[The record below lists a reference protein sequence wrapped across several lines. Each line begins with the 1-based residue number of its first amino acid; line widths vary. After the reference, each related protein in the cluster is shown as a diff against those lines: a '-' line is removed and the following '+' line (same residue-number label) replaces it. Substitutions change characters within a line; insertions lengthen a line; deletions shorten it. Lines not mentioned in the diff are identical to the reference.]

1 MIVHIPRIFT
11 NANHRTIVST
21 HLNCCASIYR
31 GIRIMGCVIFVEFV
45 HFTGEASSSTVRIDT
60 LKCTRYNSLCQANV
74 VLIRRLE
81 PGRYY
86 DFRVTVKDT
95 QGGMATQSCSI
106 TATNYTTP
114 HDIIFPHKTG
124 IIMVPEVRPHK
135 SENTGT
141 DSAIEPAPFCCFD
154 C

>member
-1 MIVHIPRIFT
+1 MHLSVRIWR
-11 NANHRTIVST
+11 NI
-21 HLNCCASIYR
+21 L
-31 GIRIMGCVIFVEFV
+31 GD
-45 HFTGEASSSTVRIDT
+45 ASSSTVRIDT
-60 LKCTRYNSLCQANV
+60 LKCTKYNSICQANV

-124 IIMVPEVRPHK
+124 IIMVPEVNIRLFYSVHLLQTMP
-135 SENTGT
+135 S
-141 DSAIEPAPFCCFD
+141 SCYVYV
-154 C
+154 